1 LLDYGTFH
9 RWNRPFGAKLI
20 VERCVMPLEYIL
32 FGFISVPFIIIRPV
46 TILFFIFIIVI
57 INIADMTLPFLSGVR
72 FILVPVVEEI
82 AKAAVIYKL
91 VQQKLL
97 ERAITCMTY
106 GVVDGFS
113 QFIHFREKLNEYL
126 EQNPN
131 IYGVSELHF
140 SLLMALVSII
150 WILGHGLFSLFYL
163 KLNNDNK
170 YYFWIPP
177 LIVHLLVNLSN

>member
-1 LLDYGTFH
+1 
-9 RWNRPFGAKLI
+9 
-20 VERCVMPLEYIL
+20 
-32 FGFISVPFIIIRPV
+32 
-46 TILFFIFIIVI
+46 
-57 INIADMTLPFLSGVR
+57 
-72 FILVPVVEEI
+72 
-82 AKAAVIYKL
+82 
-91 VQQKLL
+91 
-97 ERAITCMTY
+97 MTY